1 MKVTSV
7 PQPND
12 GCDYHEEIGPREAGR
27 TLLEH
32 LAAGHDHSTDAEWRE
47 RIAEGRVQVNDRA
60 ADPDLVL
67 RRGMKI
73 RWRRPPWVEPAA
85 DLDWS
90 VVHEDREVLA
100 VRKPAGLPTLPGAN
114 FLQNT
119 LLHQVRLRFPAAAPV
134 HRLGR
139 WTSGLVLCALTPRAA
154 EDLSRQLSDHATYKR
169 YRALATGRPAR
180 DEWTVTTPIGP
191 VPHPLLGTLHAA
203 SRDGRRALSHVRVLE
218 RRDGEFLCDVV
229 IETGRP
235 HQIRIHLAAA
245 GHPLRGDPSTAPA
258 AYPRPTPRR
267 CPATP
272 GTSCTRPKCGFVIRE
287 RASRCN
293 CSARRRGVGGAL
305 RRGVACRRPPGIP
318 PARRIRGRRRAAPL
332 RSRQPPWSE
341 PT

>member
-1 MKVTSV
+1 MTPS

-154 EDLSRQLSDHATYKR
+154 EDLSRQLSDHATCKR

-180 DEWTVTTPIGP
+180 DEWTITTPIGP

-203 SRDGRRALSHVRVLE
+203 SPEGRRAVSHVRVLE
-218 RRDGEFLCDVV
+218 RRDGDFLCDVV

-245 GHPLRGDPSTAPA
+245 GHPLRGDPLYGPGGVPAPDATALPGDPGYLLHA
-258 AYPRPTPRR
+258 AELRLRH
-267 CPATP
+267 P
-272 GTSCTRPKCGFVIRE
+272 GT
-287 RASRCN
+287 
-293 CSARRRGVGGAL
+293 GGSLHLLCA
-305 RRGVACRRPPGIP
+305 P
-318 PARRIRGRRRAAPL
+318 PAELERTDPW
-332 RSRQPPWSE
+332 QPQPSS
-341 PT
+341 PAGLSS